1 MRFLAIK
8 KKKKYTTTI
17 MSLENIHLFIKQ
29 TIHIPIA
36 TLYLK
41 QKTTQKQTSF
51 EI

>member
-8 KKKKYTTTI
+8 KKKYTATI

-41 QKTTQKQTSF
+41 QKNNQKTNLF
-51 EI
+51 

>member
-8 KKKKYTTTI
+8 KKKKYTPTI

-36 TLYLK
+36 ILYLK
-41 QKTTQKQTSF
+41 QKNNPKTNLF
-51 EI
+51 

>member
-8 KKKKYTTTI
+8 KKKKYTMTI

-41 QKTTQKQTSF
+41 QKNNPKTNLF
-51 EI
+51 